1 MQKIEP
7 ERSTGRSTHEFPAV
21 RLVAC
26 GFLWLASLAPTQAA
40 RAQQP
45 GTFVV
50 REGAAPCLKL
60 RTRPDPASRSLACL
74 PPGTIATGLG
84 VAPYWR
90 RVGLGDTLEGWAA
103 KKYLDPTAPPALT
116 GATLPPRDDA
126 WLEIHVVDVG
136 QGDGIWIH
144 SFDDNIPGNGHYE
157 GKNIIIDGGP
167 EGGDATDR
175 LYQELKDKAHEGA
188 IIDALI
194 VTHAHN
200 DHYPGALPILRHFE
214 VREYYDPGFPS
225 VLGTYRSFRHA
236 VDAESAEGRPIVQH
250 VGRTHFGTPDWGS
263 ELKVEWLW
271 AWPGSA
277 AGLGRGNDL
286 INNGSIVFRLVYGSQ
301 SVLFM
306 GDAEGAD
313 RSQNGDSAGYV
324 EARLLAEVGA
334 AHLKSTVLKAGHHGS
349 KTSST
354 IPFLRAV
361 EPRFVIVSSGRR
373 SFGGTFLPDRETL
386 QRICAHDPTTRIYR
400 TDQDDEAEHRNGST
414 DADSDDIVIR
424 INGKT
429 TLVDGLSGGRPFTV
443 TGCTP

>member
-1 MQKIEP
+1 
-7 ERSTGRSTHEFPAV
+7 V
-21 RLVAC
+21 RLAAC
-26 GFLWLASLAPTQAA
+26 GFLWLASLGHAPAA

-45 GTFVV
+45 GAFVV

-60 RTRPDPASRSLACL
+60 RARPDPASRSLACL
-74 PPGTIATGLG
+74 PPGTIVNGLG

-90 RVGLGDTLEGWAA
+90 RVGVGDTLEGWAA
-103 KKYLDPTAPPALT
+103 KKYLDPTAAPALT
-116 GATLPPRDDA
+116 DATVPLRDDA

-144 SFDDNIPGNGHYE
+144 TFDDNIPGNGRYE
-157 GKNIIIDGGP
+157 GKNIVIDGGP
-167 EGGDATDR
+167 ESSDPKDR
-175 LYQELKDKAHEGA
+175 LYQDLKVRAHEGA

-194 VTHAHN
+194 VTHPHN

-225 VLGTYRSFRHA
+225 VLDTYRSFRRA
-236 VDAESAEGRPIVQH
+236 VNAERAEGRPIVQH
-250 VGRTHFGTPDWGS
+250 VGRAHFGTPDWGN

-277 AGLGRGNDL
+277 DGLGGGNDL
-286 INNGSIVFRLVYGSQ
+286 INNASIVFRLVYGSQ

-313 RSQNGDSAGYV
+313 RGENGDSARYV
-324 EARLLAEVGA
+324 EARLLSELGPAR
-334 AHLKSTVLKAGHHGS
+334 LKSTVLKAGHHGS

-354 IPFLRAV
+354 IPFLKAV
-361 EPRFVIVSSGRR
+361 DPRFVIVSSGRR
-373 SFGGTFLPDRETL
+373 GFGGTFLPDRETL
-386 QRICAHDPTTRIYR
+386 QHICAHDPATRIYR
-400 TDQDDEAEHRNGST
+400 TDQDDEAEHRNGT
-414 DADSDDIVIR
+414 NDADGDDIVIK